1 MDCILTIDISTSSV
15 KVCAYDFSG
24 KLVAFRKASLSIFY
38 PNPDYSEQ
46 DPEHVYVTVLFVLR
60 DFINEQ
66 ILPSNYKIETIVFS
80 ASMHSVLP
88 VNNKGVPIGNA
99 MIWSD
104 NRAKKEADLIKESE
118 YANQIYQNTGTPIHA
133 MSPLAKIKW
142 IKNNQPE
149 RFKKASKFISL
160 KEYIIYQFTNQ
171 YVIDYSMAS
180 ATGFFNIKEKKWEEM
195 SLYISG
201 IDSSYFSDA
210 VSVFNS
216 DLKFKPNIAKA
227 LNLPKNTKVLVGST
241 DGCLATLGSG
251 VFKEGQATISITYS
265 GAVRVAGDKF
275 INDND
280 QRFFNYILDDD
291 IYISGGPT
299 NNAGVVL
306 EWFSSHFRNHKI
318 IHDFEDVVE
327 GLFKE
332 ATLVKS
338 GSDGLLFLPY
348 LLGERAPIWNSN
360 ARGSYFGINIKHES
374 KHFLRAT
381 IEGVIFEI
389 YSIGKILED
398 YRKIDQLHLT
408 GKYASLPICAS
419 IISDVFGKKVKLSD
433 EVENV
438 NKGAALLGMIDAGVF
453 KNIEEA
459 ALSINE
465 KSVFEPNMA
474 NNEVYKKL
482 FNIFERLTL
491 KMREEFELIEQ
502 LQH

>member
-1 MDCILTIDISTSSV
+1 MECILTIDISTSSV

-24 KLVAFRKASLSIFY
+24 KLVLFRKASLSIFY
-38 PNPDYSEQ
+38 PHPDFSEQ
-46 DPEHVYVTVLFVLR
+46 DPEHVYVTVLFLLR
-60 DFINEQ
+60 DFIYEQ
-66 ILPSNYKIETIVFS
+66 IIPTNYKITSLVFS

-88 VNNKGVPIGNA
+88 VNHKGVPIGNA
-99 MIWSD
+99 IIWAD
-104 NRAKKEADLIKESE
+104 NRAKKEADNIKDSE
-118 YANQIYQNTGTPIHA
+118 LSNQIYKNTGTPLHA
-133 MSPLAKIKW
+133 MSPLAKIEW
-142 IKNNQPE
+142 IRINQPE

-160 KEYIIYQFTNQ
+160 KEYILFQFTNQ

-180 ATGFFNIKEKKWEEM
+180 ATGFFNIKGKKWETK
-195 SLYISG
+195 SFDISNLNPN
-201 IDSSYFSDA
+201 YFSEP

-227 LNLPKNTKVLVGST
+227 LNLPKNTKILVGST
-241 DGCLATLGSG
+241 DGCLATIGSG
-251 VFKEGQATISITYS
+251 VFGEGQATISITYS
-265 GAVRVAGDKF
+265 GAVRVAGNEFIEDKEK
-275 INDND
+275 
-280 QRFFNYILDDD
+280 RFFNYVLDDN

-327 GLFKE
+327 ELFKE

-381 IEGVIFEI
+381 IEGVIFEM
-389 YSIGKILED
+389 YSIGKILEN

-419 IISDVFGKKVKLSD
+419 IISDVFGKKVILSD
-433 EVENV
+433 EEENV
-438 NKGAALLGMIDAGVF
+438 NKGAALLGMIDAGIF

-465 KSVFEPNMA
+465 KKVFEPNLV
-474 NNEVYKKL
+474 NNDVYKKL
-482 FNIFERLTL
+482 FNIFERLTSKL
-491 KMREEFELIEQ
+491 SPEFDLIEQ